1 MPIYN
6 CKCCNFSTKLKGD
19 YNRHIKTKKHIES
32 FKSHHLV
39 TPKSPSSHPKV
50 TPKNDSKNYICKY
63 CKSSFKYK
71 QGMYRHIKYTCKKN
85 DDEDLKELVFL
96 MNENLEN
103 IKTQMKKQEKKYEKQ
118 QNILYAI
125 GINENEGNSVSFIAS
140 EKAEEEFNKYIT
152 KQVYIQG
159 NDVVEDDKAYL
170 IDVKKEKA
178 LAKDPNHK
186 RKLPL
191 FIAEKDGRN
200 LYVAPIRGKGLWD
213 AIWAYVSI
221 DEDMVI
227 RGIYFDHK
235 AETPGLGANIKQR
248 FFMDDFIGESLLDN
262 EGNFK
267 GVTVSKTNLDP
278 KNEDKY
284 DNEVDAIAGSTIT
297 GDGVTAMIRSD
308 LSLYQPYFNSL
319 NNN

>member
-1 MPIYN
+1 MAINTEKNTYTLL
-6 CKCCNFSTKLKGD
+6 FAVGLVVVVGTLLAAIDSSLKD
-19 YNRHIKTKKHIES
+19 KIRI
-32 FKSHHLV
+32 
-39 TPKSPSSHPKV
+39 
-50 TPKNDSKNYICKY
+50 
-63 CKSSFKYK
+63 
-71 QGMYRHIKYTCKKN
+71 
-85 DDEDLKELVFL
+85 
-96 MNENLEN
+96 NEIL
-103 IKTQMKKQEKKYEKQ
+103 EKQ

-125 GINENEGNSVSFIAS
+125 GINENEGNNVSFIAA

-152 KQVYIQG
+152 KQIYIQG
-159 NDVVEDDKAYL
+159 DEVIEDNKAYL
-170 IDVKKEKA
+170 IDVKKQKT
-178 LAKDPNHK
+178 LAKDPSHK

-191 FIAEKDGRN
+191 FIAQKDGRD

-213 AIWAYVSI
+213 AIWAYVSV
-221 DEDMVI
+221 DENMVI

-248 FFMDDFIGESLLDN
+248 FFMDDFIGESLLDSQ
-262 EGNFK
+262 GNFK

>member
-1 MPIYN
+1 MALNTEKNTYTLLFAVGLVVIVGTLLAAID
-6 CKCCNFSTKLKGD
+6 SSLKD
-19 YNRHIKTKKHIES
+19 KIRINKI
-32 FKSHHLV
+32 L
-39 TPKSPSSHPKV
+39 
-50 TPKNDSKNYICKY
+50 
-63 CKSSFKYK
+63 
-71 QGMYRHIKYTCKKN
+71 
-85 DDEDLKELVFL
+85 
-96 MNENLEN
+96 
-103 IKTQMKKQEKKYEKQ
+103 EKQ

-125 GINENEGNSVSFIAS
+125 GINENEGNSVNFIAAD
-140 EKAEEEFNKYIT
+140 KAEQEFNKYIT
-152 KQVYIQG
+152 KQIYIQG
-159 NDVVEDDKAYL
+159 DQVIEDDKAYL
-170 IDVKKEKA
+170 IDVKKQKA
-178 LAKDPNHK
+178 LAKDPSHK

-213 AIWAYVSI
+213 AIWAYVSV
-221 DEDMVI
+221 DENMII

-248 FFMDDFIGESLLDN
+248 FFMDDFIGESLLDTQ
-262 EGNFK
+262 GNFK

-319 NNN
+319 NN